1 MKTTEGSPDKGTAFY
16 ETRSLQCGTRLLSL
30 STPVVMGIINLTPD
44 SFYDGGKSGS
54 IDQVLRRAGQM
65 IEEGAAI
72 LDLGAV
78 STRPGAAEVSESEEK
93 ARLYPAFS
101 AIADRFPE
109 IILSADTFR
118 ASVARDCCAM
128 GAGIIND
135 ISGGSADSGM
145 LPLMSEVKAA
155 WVLMHMQGTP
165 QTMQDNPQ
173 YNEVGV
179 DIADFFAAQLSQ
191 KALNGKQ
198 NIILDPGFGFGKSLN
213 DNFRLLNYLDAF
225 LTFGLPLMAGIS
237 RKSMIYKTLN
247 CTPDQ
252 ALNGTSV
259 LNTIALLR
267 GASILRVHDVAEAVE
282 TIKLVDALN
291 RQSVI
296 R

>member
-44 SFYDGGKSGS
+44 SFYDGGKSVS
-54 IDQVLRRAGQM
+54 VDQVLRKAGQM

-78 STRPGAAEVSESEEK
+78 STRFGAAEVSESEEK

-118 ASVARDCCAM
+118 ASVARDCCVM

-135 ISGGSADSGM
+135 ISAGLADSGM
-145 LPLMSEVKAA
+145 LQLISQEKAA

-165 QTMQDNPQ
+165 QTMQENPQ

-191 KALNGKQ
+191 KELNRKQ

-225 LTFGLPLMAGIS
+225 LTFGLPLMVGIS

-247 CTPDQ
+247 SSPEQ

-267 GASILRVHDVAEAVE
+267 GASILRVHDVAEAIE

-291 RQSVI
+291 QQSVI

>member
-44 SFYDGGKSGS
+44 SFYDGGKSVS
-54 IDQVLRRAGQM
+54 VDQVLRKAGQM

-78 STRPGAAEVSESEEK
+78 STRSGAAEVSESEEK

-118 ASVARDCCAM
+118 ASVARDCCVM

-135 ISGGSADSGM
+135 ISAGLADSGM
-145 LPLMSEVKAA
+145 LQLISQEKAA

-165 QTMQDNPQ
+165 QTMQENPQ

-191 KALNGKQ
+191 KELNRKQ

-225 LTFGLPLMAGIS
+225 LTFGLPLMVGIS

-247 CTPDQ
+247 SSPEQ

-267 GASILRVHDVAEAVE
+267 GASILRVHDVAEAIE

-291 RQSVI
+291 QQSVI

>member
-44 SFYDGGKSGS
+44 SFYDGGKSVS
-54 IDQVLRRAGQM
+54 VDQVLRKAGQM

-78 STRPGAAEVSESEEK
+78 STRSGAAEVSESEEK

-118 ASVARDCCAM
+118 ASVARDCCVM

-135 ISGGSADSGM
+135 ISGGLADSGM
-145 LPLMSEVKAA
+145 LQLMSKEKAA

-165 QTMQDNPQ
+165 QTMQENPQ

-191 KALNGKQ
+191 KELNRKQ

-225 LTFGLPLMAGIS
+225 LTFGLPLMVGIS

-247 CTPDQ
+247 SSPEQ

-267 GASILRVHDVAEAVE
+267 GASILRVHDVAEAIE

-291 RQSVI
+291 QQSVI

>member
-145 LPLMSEVKAA
+145 LPLMSEEKAA

-259 LNTIALLR
+259 LNTIALLK

-282 TIKLVDALN
+282 TIKLVSALN
-291 RQSVI
+291 QQSVI

>member
-145 LPLMSEVKAA
+145 LPLMSEEKAA

>member
-1 MKTTEGSPDKGTAFY
+1 METIEGSPDKGTAFY

-54 IDQVLRRAGQM
+54 IDQVLRQAGQM

-78 STRPGAAEVSESEEK
+78 SARPGAAEVSESEEK
-93 ARLYPAFS
+93 SRLYPAFS

-109 IILSADTFR
+109 IILSADTYR

-145 LPLMSEVKAA
+145 MPLMSQENAA

-173 YNEVGV
+173 YHEVGV
-179 DIADFFAAQLSQ
+179 DIADFFASRLSV
-191 KALNGKQ
+191 KELNGKQ

-213 DNFRLLNYLDAF
+213 DNFRL
-225 LTFGLPLMAGIS
+225 PLMVGIS
-237 RKSMIYKTLN
+237 RKSMIYKTFN
-247 CTPDQ
+247 SSPEK

-282 TIKLVDALN
+282 TIKLVSALN
-291 RQSVI
+291 QQSVI

>member
-1 MKTTEGSPDKGTAFY
+1 METTEGSPDKGTAFY

-78 STRPGAAEVSESEEK
+78 SSRFGAAEVSESEEK

>member
-1 MKTTEGSPDKGTAFY
+1 METIEGSPDKGTAFY

-54 IDQVLRRAGQM
+54 IDQVLRQAGQM

-93 ARLYPAFS
+93 TRLYPAFS
-101 AIADRFPE
+101 AISDRFPE
-109 IILSADTFR
+109 IILSADTYR

-145 LPLMSEVKAA
+145 MPLMSQENAA

-173 YNEVGV
+173 YHEVGV
-179 DIADFFAAQLSQ
+179 DIADFFASRLSV
-191 KALNGKQ
+191 KELNGKQ

-225 LTFGLPLMAGIS
+225 LTFGLPLMVGIS

-247 CTPDQ
+247 SSPEN

-259 LNTIALLR
+259 LNTIALQR

-282 TIKLVDALN
+282 TIKLVSALN
-291 RQSVI
+291 QQSVI

>member
-78 STRPGAAEVSESEEK
+78 STRQGAAEVSESEEK

-101 AIADRFPE
+101 AIAERFPE

>member
-78 STRPGAAEVSESEEK
+78 STRHGAAEVSESEEK

-145 LPLMSEVKAA
+145 LPLMSEEKAA

>member
-1 MKTTEGSPDKGTAFY
+1 METIEGSPDKGTAFY

-145 LPLMSEVKAA
+145 LPLMSEEKAA